1 MTGPP
6 AERSRFVSAQEVADR
21 AGVSRSAVSRSFTPG
36 ASVAEETRR
45 KVMQAAEEFGY
56 QVNDLARGLLA
67 AKSRLV
73 GIVATRPELGFR
85 AHLAAAL
92 VRRLIRRGS
101 VPVMIDTGS
110 NEAEMSA
117 AQRTLFG
124 HRAEAIIILSGSPP
138 ASFIELA
145 RRNGQPLVL
154 IGRSVPGVDS
164 VLPDN
169 AAAGRQAATLFAA
182 RGLRRLGYVGSSS
195 GTPSTIERGAAFR
208 AAAEAAGAHVV
219 SVMAEAE
226 HGGGHNAAARLFAAT
241 RPPEAVFCVNDP
253 AAFGVMDFARSE
265 AGLDVPGDVGIIGF
279 DDVPEA
285 GWPAYDLTT
294 FRQDP
299 QIMAEAAVDLLDRR
313 QADPDRPAENLRI
326 AVPLV
331 VRRSFRPDPIPA
343 PEGPIR

>member
-1 MTGPP
+1 MSDAPDRP
-6 AERSRFVSAQEVADR
+6 RFVSAQEVADR
-21 AGVSRSAVSRSFTPG
+21 AGVSRSAVSRAFTPG

-45 KVMQAAEEFGY
+45 KVMQAADELGY

-67 AKSRLV
+67 SRSRLV

-92 VRRLIRRGS
+92 VRLLIRRGR

-124 HRAEAIIILSGSPP
+124 HRAEATIILSGSPP
-138 ASFIELA
+138 ASFVELA

-154 IGRSVPGVDS
+154 IGRSGPGVDS

-169 AAAGRQAATLFAA
+169 ATAGRQAAELFVA
-182 RGLRRLGYVGSSS
+182 RGLARLAYVGSSS

-208 AAAEAAGAHVV
+208 AAAEEAGAQVT
-219 SVMAEAE
+219 SIDAEAE
-226 HGGGHNAAARLFAAT
+226 HEGGFNAAARLLAA
-241 RPPEAVFCVNDP
+241 RPPPQAVFCVNDP
-253 AAFGVMDFARSE
+253 VAFGVADHARGR
-265 AGLDVPGDVGIIGF
+265 AGLAIPRDLAIIGF
-279 DDVPEA
+279 DDVPESA
-285 GWPAYDLTT
+285 WPAYDLTT

-299 QIMAEAAVDLLDRR
+299 QLMAEAAVALLERR
-313 QADPDRPAENLRI
+313 QEEPHRPAERLRI
-326 AVPLV
+326 AAPLV
-331 VRRSFRPDPIPA
+331 IRGSFRPDVTPA
-343 PEGPIR
+343 SEGPPR

>member
-1 MTGPP
+1 MTPP
-6 AERSRFVSAQEVADR
+6 PPERSRFVSAQEVADR
-21 AGVSRSAVSRSFTPG
+21 AGVSRSAVSRAFTPG

-45 KVMQAAEEFGY
+45 KVMQAADELGY

-67 AKSRLV
+67 ARSRLV

-124 HRAEAIIILSGSPP
+124 HRAEATIILSGSPP
-138 ASFIELA
+138 SSFIDLA

-154 IGRSVPGVDS
+154 IGRSAVGVDS

-169 AAAGRQAATLFAA
+169 AACGRRAAALFLAK
-182 RGLRRLGYVGSSS
+182 GLTRLGYVGSIS
-195 GTPSTIERGAAFR
+195 GTPSTIERGEAFR
-208 AAAEAAGAHVV
+208 TAAEAAGARVV
-219 SVMAEAE
+219 SLEAEPE
-226 HGGGHNAAARLFAAT
+226 HGGGFEAAARLFAEAD
-241 RPPEAVFCVNDP
+241 PPEAVFCVNDP
-253 AAFGVMDFARSE
+253 IAFGMMDFARFRK
-265 AGLDVPGDVGIIGF
+265 GLDVPGRFGIIGF

-285 GWPAYDLTT
+285 AWPAYDLTT

-299 QIMAEAAVDLLDRR
+299 QIMAEAAVALLDRR
-313 QADPDRPAENLRI
+313 QAEPERPAENLRI
-326 AVPLV
+326 PAPLV
-331 VRRSFRPDPIPA
+331 VRGSFRPELTRTDP
-343 PEGPIR
+343 